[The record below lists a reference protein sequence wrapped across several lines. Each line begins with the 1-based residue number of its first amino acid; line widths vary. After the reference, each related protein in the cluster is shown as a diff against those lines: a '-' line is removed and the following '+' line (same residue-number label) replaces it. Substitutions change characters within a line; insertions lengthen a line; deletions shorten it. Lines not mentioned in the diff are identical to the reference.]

1 MRFFLITILSLLL
14 FSFLTSCEKKEET
27 LYHWKTSSGWEWK
40 KNGNINKHPQYKGEV
55 NRKFVLSGDYI
66 REGFGIMTYPDGTKY
81 EGEFKD
87 GLKNGPGT
95 ETYKDGE
102 KYQGDW
108 RDGLRNGYG
117 TFIFPNGTKYEGEFK
132 DGLRNGQGTLILS
145 NGIQG
150 IGEWKDGKPWNITEY
165 NKNGDTKG
173 RWMNGAK
180 Q

>member
-1 MRFFLITILSLLL
+1 MK
-14 FSFLTSCEKKEET
+14 KKEET

-55 NRKFVLSGDYI
+55 NRKFVLFGDYI

-108 RDGLRNGYG
+108 RER
-117 TFIFPNGTKYEGEFK
+117 E
-132 DGLRNGQGTLILS
+132 
-145 NGIQG
+145 
-150 IGEWKDGKPWNITEY
+150 
-165 NKNGDTKG
+165 
-173 RWMNGAK
+173 
-180 Q
+180 